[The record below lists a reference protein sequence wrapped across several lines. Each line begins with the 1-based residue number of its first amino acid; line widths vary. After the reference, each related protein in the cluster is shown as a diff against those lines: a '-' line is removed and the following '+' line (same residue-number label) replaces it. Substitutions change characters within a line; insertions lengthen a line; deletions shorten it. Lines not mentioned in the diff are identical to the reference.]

1 MAIWG
6 YNTIM
11 HRVQIS
17 GTGLYT
23 PSESISN
30 AELVDSYN
38 KFVDEHNTEHQKEI
52 ENGSIQP
59 LEKSSIEFIEK
70 ASGVKSRFVQNKSGI
85 LDTSFMRPKLRE
97 RDEEELSNLAE
108 MGVAAANE
116 AIENSGVNI
125 DDLGAVIVA
134 CSNLERP
141 YPAIAIEIQNALGIK
156 GFAFDMNVA
165 CSSATFGIQT
175 IYDMIKSGSMK
186 SALMINPEICS
197 GHLNFR
203 DRDSHFI
210 FGDVATAVVLE
221 RIEEGNQKSN
231 SYEII
236 GTKLLTEFSNNIRNN
251 YGFLN
256 TSSPDGVGKSDK
268 LFHQN
273 GRKVFKE
280 VVPKVSSLIKDHLE
294 ECKIPVE
301 NIKSM
306 YLHQANENM
315 NKLISKYVLGHEA
328 ERDLAPVVLDE
339 YANTSSAG
347 SIIAF
352 HKYNQSLKKD
362 DLAIICSFG
371 AGYSVGNV
379 IVRKI
384 A

>member
-1 MAIWG
+1 
-6 YNTIM
+6 M
-11 HRVQIS
+11 HKVQIS
-17 GTGLYT
+17 GTGLFT

-30 AELVDSYN
+30 EELVISFN
-38 KFVDEHNTEHQKEI
+38 KFVDEYNAEYKNEI
-52 ENGSIQP
+52 ESGSVQS
-59 LEKSSIEFIEK
+59 LEKSSVEFIEK

-85 LDTSFMRPKLRE
+85 LDTSFMKPKLRE
-97 RDEEELSNLAE
+97 RSEDELSNLAE
-108 MGVAAANE
+108 MGVAAAKQ
-116 AIENSGVNI
+116 AIENSCINI
-125 DDLGAVIVA
+125 ADLGAVIVA

-141 YPAIAIEIQNALGIK
+141 YPAIAIEIQDALGIK

-186 SALMINPEICS
+186 SAIMINPEICS
-197 GHLNFR
+197 GHLNFK
-203 DRDSHFI
+203 DRDCHFI

-221 RIEEGNQKSN
+221 RLDDDNQKIN
-231 SYEII
+231 SYEIV

-256 TSSPDGVGKSDK
+256 TSSPEGVGKSDK

-280 VVPKVSSLIKDHLE
+280 VVPKVSSLIKEHLD
-294 ECKIPVE
+294 ECQIPVE
-301 NIKSM
+301 RIKGM

-328 ERDLAPVVLDE
+328 ERGLAPVVLDE

-352 HKYNQSLKKD
+352 HKYSQSLKKN

>member
-1 MAIWG
+1 MM
-6 YNTIM
+6 Y
-11 HRVQIS
+11 RVQIS
-17 GTGLYT
+17 GTGLFT
-23 PSESISN
+23 PTESISN
-30 AELVDSYN
+30 LELVESYN
-38 KFVDEHNTEHQKEI
+38 KFVDEHNAEHQEEI
-52 ENGSIQP
+52 NNGLIQP
-59 LEKSSIEFIEK
+59 LEKSSVEFIEK

-97 RDEEELSNLAE
+97 RNEEELSNLAE
-108 MGVAAANE
+108 MGLAAAKE
-116 AIENSGVNI
+116 AVDKSGI
-125 DDLGAVIVA
+125 DIADLGAVIVA

-141 YPAIAIEIQNALGIK
+141 YPALAIEIQNALGIK

-203 DRDSHFI
+203 DRDCHFI

-221 RIEEGNQKSN
+221 RIEDDNQKNN

-256 TSSPDGVGKSDK
+256 TSSPDGVGKADK

-280 VVPKVSSLIKDHLE
+280 VVPKVANLIKEHLE
-294 ECKIPVE
+294 DCEIPI
-301 NIKSM
+301 NSIKGM

-315 NKLISKYVLGHEA
+315 NKLISKYVLGNEA
-328 ERDLAPVVLDE
+328 ERDLAPVVLNE

-352 HKYNQSLKKD
+352 HKHNQSLKKG

-371 AGYSVGNV
+371 AGYSIGNV

>member
-1 MAIWG
+1 
-6 YNTIM
+6 M

-17 GTGLYT
+17 GTGLFT

-30 AELVDSYN
+30 AELVESYN
-38 KFVDEHNTEHQKEI
+38 KFVDEHNIEHQKEI
-52 ENGSIQP
+52 EGGSIQP
-59 LEKSSIEFIEK
+59 LEKSSVEFIEK

-85 LDTSFMRPKLRE
+85 LDTSFMRPKMRE
-97 RDEEELSNLAE
+97 REEEELSNLAE
-108 MGVAAANE
+108 MGIAAAKE
-116 AIENSGVNI
+116 AIKNSGI
-125 DDLGAVIVA
+125 STDELEAVIVA

-186 SALMINPEICS
+186 SALMVNPEICS

-203 DRDSHFI
+203 DRDCHFI

-221 RIEEGNQKSN
+221 RIEDNNQKNN

-256 TSSPDGVGKSDK
+256 SASPDGVGKADK

-280 VVPKVSSLIKDHLE
+280 VVPKVSNLIKEHLE
-294 ECKIPVE
+294 ECEIPIG
-301 NIKSM
+301 NIKGM

-328 ERDLAPVVLDE
+328 ARELAPVVLDE

-352 HKYNQSLKKD
+352 HKHNQSLQKD

>member
-1 MAIWG
+1 MM
-6 YNTIM
+6 Y
-11 HRVQIS
+11 RVQIS
-17 GTGLYT
+17 GTGLFT
-23 PSESISN
+23 PTESISN
-30 AELVDSYN
+30 LELVESYN
-38 KFVDEHNTEHQKEI
+38 KFVDEHNDEHQEEI
-52 ENGSIQP
+52 KNGLIQP
-59 LEKSSIEFIEK
+59 LEKSSVEFIEK

-97 RDEEELSNLAE
+97 RNEEELSNLAE
-108 MGVAAANE
+108 MGLAAAKE
-116 AIENSGVNI
+116 AIEKSGI
-125 DDLGAVIVA
+125 DVADLGAVIVA

-141 YPAIAIEIQNALGIK
+141 YPALAIEIQNALGIK

-203 DRDSHFI
+203 DRDCHFI

-221 RIEEGNQKSN
+221 RIEDDNQKNN

-256 TSSPDGVGKSDK
+256 TSSPDGVGKADK

-280 VVPKVSSLIKDHLE
+280 VVPKVANLIKEHLE
-294 ECKIPVE
+294 DCEIPI
-301 NIKSM
+301 NSIKGM

-315 NKLISKYVLGHEA
+315 NKLISKYVLGNEA
-328 ERDLAPVVLDE
+328 ERDLAPVVLNE

-352 HKYNQSLKKD
+352 HKHNQSLKKG

-371 AGYSVGNV
+371 AGYSIGNV